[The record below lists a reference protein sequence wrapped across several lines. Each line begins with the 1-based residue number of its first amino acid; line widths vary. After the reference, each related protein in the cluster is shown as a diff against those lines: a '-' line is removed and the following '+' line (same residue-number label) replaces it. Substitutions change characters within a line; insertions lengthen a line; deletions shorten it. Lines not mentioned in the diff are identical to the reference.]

1 MSSRFM
7 RTSDALEPPKYL
19 VEDSP
24 RLRTTPTGLCNHAS
38 KAGNSGLRNGVT
50 RHFASQKYHADDVR
64 FGSKQPNSPRRA
76 EGRLFPES
84 CRLSGPSIQPR
95 VATKRRATTAQ

>member
-7 RTSDALEPPKYL
+7 RTSDALEPRKYL

-24 RLRTTPTGLCNHAS
+24 RLRTTPTGLCNQAS

-64 FGSKQPNSPRRA
+64 FGSEADINGLNADVR
-76 EGRLFPES
+76 
-84 CRLSGPSIQPR
+84 
-95 VATKRRATTAQ
+95 